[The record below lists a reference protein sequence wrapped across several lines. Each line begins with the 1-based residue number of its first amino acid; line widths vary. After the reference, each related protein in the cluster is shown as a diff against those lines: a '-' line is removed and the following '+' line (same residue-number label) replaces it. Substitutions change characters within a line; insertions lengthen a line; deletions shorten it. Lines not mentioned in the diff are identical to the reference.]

1 MAHATAIAIGITWLL
16 AMPALA
22 GEDVYV
28 WRDPSGVVRFSSVQ
42 EPQTDR
48 RAVSAAPKAGHEQ
61 RESQFVAANEVK
73 K

>member
-22 GEDVYV
+22 GDDVYV

-42 EPQTDR
+42 APQTDR
-48 RAVSAAPKAGHEQ
+48 REASAAPQAGHEQ
-61 RESQFVAANEVK
+61 RAPQFIAASEVK

>member
-22 GEDVYV
+22 SDNVYV
-28 WRDPSGVVRFSSVQ
+28 WRDPSGVVRFSSAQ
-42 EPQTDR
+42 APQTDR
-48 RAVSAAPKAGHEQ
+48 RQVAEQPRPALERDQQQLAA
-61 RESQFVAANEVK
+61 SEVK